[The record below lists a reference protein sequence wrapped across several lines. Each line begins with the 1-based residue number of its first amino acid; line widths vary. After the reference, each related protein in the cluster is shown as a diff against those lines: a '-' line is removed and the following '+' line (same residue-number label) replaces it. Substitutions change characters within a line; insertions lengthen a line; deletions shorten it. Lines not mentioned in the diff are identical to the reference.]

1 MVIKNKCLYFNG
13 KISTFNSLNPYVNAM
28 VVENEKIK
36 WIGEIEDVDY
46 KVDKK
51 IDLKGRRV
59 LPGLIDSHMHP
70 LILAEFEVQI
80 ACLPPNVYSIK
91 DMVERIDE
99 KRKLQGKKDWVQ
111 GWGFDEG
118 KLKEG
123 RTPNRWDLDKGASDV
138 PVMMTRTCVHIIV
151 VNSKALE
158 IAGIDKN
165 TPNPPGGEIDRDENG
180 EATGIL
186 RENAKALVLKHLPVD
201 SVDYSA
207 DLLSNLSTKLLSHG
221 ITTVTEVYA
230 KLHPI
235 EYYDIYIKAREKG
248 YKQRTAIYYDWEDL
262 KEKQTLTKGS
272 IDHDDPIFIGGIKVI
287 GDGSVSGQT
296 AWVSEPYLGNNK
308 SCGFPVTEREDL
320 IKAGQFAK
328 KNNLQLVAHAMGDK
342 TIDLVVDT
350 FYKKAN
356 WINGAPSVRIEHAAM
371 PTDRAIK
378 RAAESGISFNIQPIF
393 LYAEIE
399 SYLKNLGAERT
410 KETYP
415 VKKALEAGVKIAFSS
430 DAPATAWYD
439 PSDPFVGLKSAVT
452 RRAYDGTDS
461 GNDQRIDISTAISL
475 YTKMGAEVIGIPNL
489 GELSSGYYA
498 DFIVL
503 DKDILEVDIED
514 IDKISVEETYINGEL
529 VYKRS

>member
-1 MVIKNKCLYFNG
+1 MKDVCLYFNG
-13 KISTFNSLNPYVNAM
+13 KIFTTNSSKSYANAM
-28 VVENEKIK
+28 VVEDGKIK
-36 WIGEIEDVDY
+36 WIGDIKDLDY
-46 KVDKK
+46 EVDKK

-70 LILAEFEVQI
+70 LILSEFEVQI
-80 ACLPPNVYSIK
+80 ACLPPNVYSIR
-91 DMVERIDE
+91 DMIERIRE
-99 KRKLQGKKDWVQ
+99 KRKLQSESDWIQ

-118 KLKEG
+118 KLEEA

-138 PVMMTRTCVHIIV
+138 PVVMMRTCVHIIS

-180 EATGIL
+180 EPTGIL
-186 RENAKALVLKHLPVD
+186 RENAKVLVLKHLPEQTI
-201 SVDYSA
+201 DYSA
-207 DLLSNLSTKLLSHG
+207 DLLCNLSTKLLSHG

-230 KLHPI
+230 KLHPT
-235 EYYDIYIKAREKG
+235 EYYDIYMEAREKG

-262 KEKQTLTKGS
+262 KEKQILPKGS
-272 IDHDDPIFIGGIKVI
+272 TNHDDPIFIGGIKVI

-296 AWVSEPYLGNNK
+296 AWVSEPYLGENK
-308 SCGFPVTEREDL
+308 SCGFPVTEEEDL
-320 IKAGQFAK
+320 IRAGQFAK

-399 SYLKNLGAERT
+399 SYLKNLGHKRT

-415 VKKALEAGVKIAFSS
+415 VKKAIEAGVKVAFSS

-452 RRAYDGTDS
+452 RRSYDGTDS
-461 GNDQRIDISTAISL
+461 GEDQRIDISTAINL
-475 YTKMGAEVIGIPNL
+475 YTKMGAQLMGISNI
-489 GELSSGYYA
+489 GELLPGYYA

-503 DKDILEVDIED
+503 DKDILEVSVED
-514 IDKISVEETYINGEL
+514 IDKVFVQETYINGEL
-529 VYKRS
+529 VYERS